1 MNNQKDVLDGLIQRF
16 AISALSKERKNEA
29 VNEEILVGKYTGEF
43 FIKTKDGVVI
53 STDVLNRLKTST
65 ESAIRCAESTGISGS
80 VFKIDFDNLVL
91 PSHID
96 YSTNIIGDESIE
108 VPQGTKSILLNIDF
122 DEYDILDNTA
132 KPVVT
137 DAIVNVG
144 ITIDDNSSSSQVIN
158 VNKSLKSINYHIID
172 INVENARSIKINS
185 IVIEKDDTVYNI
197 GSTDRAIILH
207 NLFVSINE

>member
-144 ITIDDNSSSSQVIN
+144 ITIDDNSGSSQVIN

>member
-1 MNNQKDVLDGLIQRF
+1 MSNQKDILDGLIQRF

-96 YSTNIIGDESIE
+96 YSNNILGNEIIE
-108 VPQGTKSILLNIDF
+108 LPKETKSILLNIDF
-122 DEYDILDNTA
+122 DEYDILDDTA

-137 DAIVNVG
+137 DAIVNVN
-144 ITIDDNSSSSQVIN
+144 ITVENNSGSSQEIN
-158 VNKSLKSINYHIID
+158 VSKSLKSINYTIID
-172 INVENARSIKINS
+172 INVEDIKSININS
-185 IVIEKDDTVYNI
+185 IVIEKDDVVYNV
-197 GSTDRAIILH
+197 GSTDRAMILH
-207 NLFVSINE
+207 NLFISINE

>member
-137 DAIVNVG
+137 NAIVNVG
-144 ITIDDNSSSSQVIN
+144 ITIDDNSGSSQVIN

>member
-1 MNNQKDVLDGLIQRF
+1 MSNQKDILDGLVQRF

-29 VNEEILVGKYTGEF
+29 VNEEIMVGKYTGEF

-53 STDVLNRLKTST
+53 STDVLNRLKSST

-80 VFKIDFDNLVL
+80 VFKIDFDNLIL

-96 YSTNIIGDESIE
+96 YSTNILGDEFIE
-108 VPQGTKSILLNIDF
+108 VPQGAKNILLNIDF

-137 DAIVNVG
+137 DAIVNVNV
-144 ITIDDNSSSSQVIN
+144 IVVDNSGLSQE
-158 VNKSLKSINYHIID
+158 VNISKSLKAINYTLINID
-172 INVENARSIKINS
+172 VEDIKSIKINN
-185 IVIEKDDTVYNI
+185 ITIEKDITEYNI
-197 GSTDRAIILH
+197 GSVDRAIILH
-207 NLFVSINE
+207 NLFISINE

>member
-96 YSTNIIGDESIE
+96 YSTNILGSEFIE
-108 VPQGTKSILLNIDF
+108 VPNGSKNLLLNIDF
-122 DEYDILDNTA
+122 DEYDILDSTA
-132 KPVVT
+132 KPVT
-137 DAIVNVG
+137 TNASVNVS
-144 ITIDDNSSSSQVIN
+144 ITVENNHGSSQVIN

>member
-96 YSTNIIGDESIE
+96 YSTNILGSEFIE
-108 VPQGTKSILLNIDF
+108 VPNGSKNLLLNIDF

-132 KPVVT
+132 KPVT
-137 DAIVNVG
+137 TNASVNVS
-144 ITIDDNSSSSQVIN
+144 ITVENNHGSSQVIN